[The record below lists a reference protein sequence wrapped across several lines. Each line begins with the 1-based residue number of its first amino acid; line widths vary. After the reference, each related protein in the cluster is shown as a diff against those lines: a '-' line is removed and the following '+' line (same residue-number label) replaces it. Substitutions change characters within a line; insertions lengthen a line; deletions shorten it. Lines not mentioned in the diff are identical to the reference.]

1 MFENLNNT
9 ARVLAATVAG
19 GDYNAEHGN
28 MAAVK
33 ATKSPPPQKSYY
45 KSIYI
50 MWLLSLKMFLF
61 LFLFFFVEILVTNS
75 HIFEPALNSL
85 FFLLNMT

>member
-1 MFENLNNT
+1 LFENLNNT

-50 MWLLSLKMFLF
+50 M
-61 LFLFFFVEILVTNS
+61 
-75 HIFEPALNSL
+75 
-85 FFLLNMT
+85 